1 LAKTSETRKP
11 SRPAPTKP
19 LKGAKSASARP
30 GGAGAKA
37 TTKSGAKPAAK
48 AAPKAAA
55 KAKPAPKGK
64 PTPKPAPKP
73 VQKPAAKAS
82 AKTASKP
89 LAKPAAK
96 SSAIKPIQKPA
107 QKPPQKVNPV
117 AAAKVAGKAPG
128 SVGGKTPP
136 KGTAGVP
143 AKVTQPPKG
152 GAPAKPGKTPPQK
165 DVAKAPSKAPT
176 AAELKAA
183 AKAAVA
189 AGKTLAKD
197 AEPKGKGARGKAA
210 LNGAVDSALK
220 PGEARLPPKKKGPI
234 DLSTAK
240 SVAAVAASTQADSS
254 GYVLVNGR
262 RVRMISTRGLPT
274 PKRVKVVVEK
284 VEEKPEPQIAAI
296 KTKLTKKELD
306 EYRALLLTKRRQLAR
321 MLSGMEDEALRSNG
335 GNLSNMPLHMAD
347 IGTDTFDQDFT
358 LGMAETERQL
368 LDEIDAAL
376 GRIENKTYGV
386 CQLTGKPIPKARL
399 EAKPWAKYT
408 VEAAKLIERGSP
420 GR

>member
-1 LAKTSETRKP
+1 MTTP
-11 SRPAPTKP
+11 S
-19 LKGAKSASARP
+19 
-30 GGAGAKA
+30 
-37 TTKSGAKPAAK
+37 
-48 AAPKAAA
+48 
-55 KAKPAPKGK
+55 
-64 PTPKPAPKP
+64 
-73 VQKPAAKAS
+73 
-82 AKTASKP
+82 
-89 LAKPAAK
+89 
-96 SSAIKPIQKPA
+96 
-107 QKPPQKVNPV
+107 
-117 AAAKVAGKAPG
+117 
-128 SVGGKTPP
+128 
-136 KGTAGVP
+136 
-143 AKVTQPPKG
+143 KG
-152 GAPAKPGKTPPQK
+152 GSGTPAGGPAKPGKTGG
-165 DVAKAPSKAPT
+165 KAPT

-183 AKAAVA
+183 AKSAVA
-189 AGKTLAKD
+189 AGKALAKD
-197 AEPKGKGARGKAA
+197 AEPKGKGRGKAA
-210 LNGAVDSALK
+210 LNGAVESPLK

-376 GRIENKTYGV
+376 ARIENKTYGV

-408 VEAAKLIERGSP
+408 VEAAKMIERGTP